1 MKTKLST
8 EYVLLGALFP
18 GQKHGYEIM
27 QFLESAL
34 ESTWRVSTS
43 QLYVL
48 LKRLEG
54 KGLLRSSLEAQE
66 TRPSKRVFSVTP
78 AGKNAFLKWLR
89 SPVGHVRDLRIEF
102 LAKLFFYRSLSLQ
115 GGNDLV
121 NAQVNALEEIKGGIQ
136 KRQDRENDPFNKL
149 VLGIKAMTVESWLK
163 WLRTQATGFMKEF
176 HPHDPCL

>member
-1 MKTKLST
+1 MKTKPST
-8 EYVLLGALFP
+8 EYVLLGTLFS

-54 KGLLRSSLEAQE
+54 EGLLRSSLEAQE
-66 TRPSKRVFSVTP
+66 TRPSKRVFSLTP
-78 AGKNAFLKWLR
+78 VGKNAFLEWLR
-89 SPVGHVRDLRIEF
+89 SPVKHVRDLRIEF
-102 LAKLFFYRSLSLQ
+102 LAKLFFFRRLSLQ

-121 NAQVNALEEIKGGIQ
+121 SAQVKALEEIKGRIQ
-136 KRQDRENDPFNKL
+136 KRQDRENDLFNKL
-149 VLGIKAMTVESWLK
+149 VLGIKVMTVASWLK
-163 WLRTQATGFMKEF
+163 WLRTQATHFMKEF
-176 HPHDPCL
+176 HPHD